1 MYVSKKCQAKQEKK
15 KVTIQEIYQG
25 SYVDIESTNTFF
37 FFFFFFYLSNK
48 NKIFGTKSKQT
59 VNFLNISKKPFPLIP
74 SKKHIMKNLRMK

>member
-37 FFFFFFYLSNK
+37 FFFFFELRNK
-48 NKIFGTKSKQT
+48 YKLFGTKSKQT
-59 VNFLNISKKPFPLIP
+59 VNFSNISKKPFPLIP